1 MIRKKFETV
10 KKMTPKDDI
19 EELQADVEELRAAN
33 ACNCGEK
40 TADEFFEM
48 VDLEKRYIWAAIS
61 DIAAAIGDLSEKAG
75 VNANS
80 ISLPYFG

>member
-48 VDLEKRYIWAAIS
+48 VDLEKRYI
-61 DIAAAIGDLSEKAG
+61 
-75 VNANS
+75 
-80 ISLPYFG
+80 

>member
-1 MIRKKFETV
+1 VETDPTIQGLIADCTRGPTPNSGPIFLKTMIRKKFETV

-48 VDLEKRYIWAAIS
+48 VDLEKRYI
-61 DIAAAIGDLSEKAG
+61 
-75 VNANS
+75 
-80 ISLPYFG
+80 